1 MRLFYFACNNAG
13 FFFIQ
18 LTMLQFIKFKKL
30 YGGFPALKID
40 EFFINPGVYWIK
52 GVNGSGKST
61 LLKSIAGILSFEG
74 DILLDSSISIKKQPV
89 AYRKLVNFA
98 EAEPVFP
105 EFLTGTEMIA
115 LFAQAKDAPAG
126 QEQHYIKTMQMQAY
140 VGQPLGT
147 YSSGMLKKLSLVL
160 AFMGNPKLILLDEP
174 LITIDTASLKIL
186 NNWIA
191 ERYNEQGTSFLL
203 SSHQTLE
210 HDALPVAREL
220 LVEEQTLKFIA

>member
-1 MRLFYFACNNAG
+1 MQVDDLNIG
-13 FFFIQ
+13 TGI
-18 LTMLQFIKFKKL
+18 
-30 YGGFPALKID
+30 
-40 EFFINPGVYWIK
+40 YWIK

-61 LLKSIAGILSFEG
+61 LLKSIAGILAFEG
-74 DILLDSSISIKKQPV
+74 DILLDNHISIKKQPV

-98 EAEPVFP
+98 EAEPLFP
-105 EFLTGTEMIA
+105 EFLTGKELIA

-126 QEQHYIKTMQMQAY
+126 QEQHYLESMQMQSY
-140 VGQPLGT
+140 VGQPVGT

-186 NNWIA
+186 NTWIA
-191 ERYNEQGTSFLL
+191 DRYNTQGTSFLL

-210 HDALPVAREL
+210 HAELPVAHEL
-220 LVEEQTLKFIA
+220 LVEDQTLKFIS